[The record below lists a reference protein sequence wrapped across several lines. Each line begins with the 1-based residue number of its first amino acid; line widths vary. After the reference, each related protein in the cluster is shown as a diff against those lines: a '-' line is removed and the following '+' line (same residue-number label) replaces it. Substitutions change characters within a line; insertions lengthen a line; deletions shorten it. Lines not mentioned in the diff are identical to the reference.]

1 MSALYSRVSALRSRM
16 SIWGQLMRARFF
28 QHGNTDAERA
38 ADAIVFFRRLF
49 PGLPAPNIL
58 LLANIAL
65 AAWDGIIES

>member
-1 MSALYSRVSALRSRM
+1 
-16 SIWGQLMRARFF
+16 MRARFF

-49 PGLPAPNIL
+49 PGLPAANIL

-65 AAWDGIIES
+65 ASWDGIIES